1 MAEQI
6 EFDQAH
12 LTLQEITEAL
22 DNGRFVHV
30 RRQLQDMEPED
41 IAHLLEAS
49 PRKAREVLWQLT
61 DPEDYGEILDELN
74 EDVKDALVSKMAPE
88 KLAEA
93 TEGMDIDDV
102 AYVLRSLPDDVS
114 REVLSQ
120 MDAADRMRVETALSY
135 PEDTAGGL
143 MNTDV
148 ITIRADVDVDVVLRY
163 LRMKGELPEATDAL
177 YVIDDESK
185 LIGHLSLVTL
195 LTTQPDVPVSEVM
208 DDADEAIKVDMKD
221 SDIANLFERRNWVSA
236 PVVDENQHLVGRI
249 TIDDVVDIIRED
261 AEHSMMSMA
270 GMDDDEDTFAPV
282 VKSARKR
289 SIWLGANVLAALAA
303 ASVSN
308 MFEATL
314 EQMAAVAVLMTIVPS
329 MGGVAGN
336 QTVALVIRGLA
347 LGHIGDSNKREL
359 LMKEAAIG
367 LLNGITWALIIG
379 AIVVVWKG
387 EWMLGGIISAAMM
400 TNLIVAGIA
409 GVTIPIL
416 LKKMNIDPALAGG
429 MALTTVTDVIGLSVF
444 LGLALCCLPVNVRFP
459 KLIRQKSRLFVG
471 FFLQWLRAYSP
482 ATFIDSIKIEPVWI
496 WERVSISLPTATIC
510 CNICL
515 RLPAMVISE
524 TGYLISPFSTQKPA
538 APRE

>member
-12 LTLQEITEAL
+12 LTLQEVSEAL
-22 DNGRFVHV
+22 ENGRFVHV

-49 PRKAREVLWQLT
+49 PRKSREVLWQLT

-93 TEGMDIDDV
+93 TEGMDTDDV

-120 MDAADRMRVETALSY
+120 MDSADRQRVETALSY
-135 PEDTAGGL
+135 SEETAGGI

-148 ITIRADVDVDVVLRY
+148 ITIRGDVDIDVVLRY
-163 LRMKGELPEATDAL
+163 LRMRGDLPEATDAL

-185 LIGHLSLVTL
+185 LIGHLSLTTL
-195 LTTQPDVPVSEVM
+195 LTTQPDIPVSEVM
-208 DDADEAIKVDMKD
+208 DDADEAILVTTSD
-221 SDIANLFERRNWVSA
+221 SDVASLFERRNWVSA

-270 GMDDDEDTFAPV
+270 GMNDDEDTFAPV

-289 SIWLGANVLAALAA
+289 TIWLGANVLAALAA

-308 MFEATL
+308 MFEETL
-314 EQMAAVAVLMTIVPS
+314 DQMAAIAVLMTIVPS

-347 LGHIGDSNKREL
+347 LGHIGDSNQREL
-359 LMKEAAIG
+359 LFKEAAIG
-367 LLNGITWALIIG
+367 FLNGIMWATIIG
-379 AIVVVWKG
+379 GIVVVWKG
-387 EWMLGGIISAAMM
+387 NWMLGGIISAAMM
-400 TNLIVAGIA
+400 ANLLIAGIA

-416 LKKMNIDPALAGG
+416 LKKMKIDPALAGG
-429 MALTTVTDVIGLSVF
+429 MALTTVTDVVGLSVF
-444 LGLALCCLPVNVRFP
+444 LGLA
-459 KLIRQKSRLFVG
+459 
-471 FFLQWLRAYSP
+471 
-482 ATFIDSIKIEPVWI
+482 
-496 WERVSISLPTATIC
+496 TI
-510 CNICL
+510 L
-515 RLPAMVISE
+515 M
-524 TGYLISPFSTQKPA
+524 
-538 APRE
+538 

>member
-12 LTLQEITEAL
+12 NTLQEITEAL
-22 DNGRFVHV
+22 ENGRFVHV

-49 PRKAREVLWQLT
+49 PRKARNVLWQLT

-93 TEGMDIDDV
+93 TEGMDTDDV
-102 AYVLRSLPDDVS
+102 AYVLRSLPDDLS
-114 REVLSQ
+114 REVLDQ
-120 MDAADRMRVETALSY
+120 MDTADRLRVETALSY

-148 ITIRADVDVDVVLRY
+148 ITIRGDVDIDVVLRY

-177 YVIDDESK
+177 YVIDADSR
-185 LIGHLSLVTL
+185 LIGHLSLTALITAQV
-195 LTTQPDVPVSEVM
+195 DVQVSEIM
-208 DDADEAIKVDMKD
+208 DDADEAINVETKD
-221 SDIANLFERRNWVSA
+221 SDVASLFERRNWVSA

-249 TIDDVVDIIRED
+249 TIDDVVDVIRED

-282 VKSARKR
+282 FQSARKR

-314 EQMAAVAVLMTIVPS
+314 DQMAAIAVLMTIVPS

-359 LMKEAAIG
+359 LLKEAAIG
-367 LLNGITWALIIG
+367 FLNGILWALIIG
-379 AIVVVWKG
+379 AIVVAWKG

-400 TNLIVAGIA
+400 TNLFVAGVA
-409 GVTIPIL
+409 GVMVPVI

-429 MALTTVTDVIGLSVF
+429 MALTTITDVVGLSVF
-444 LGLALCCLPVNVRFP
+444 LGLATLM
-459 KLIRQKSRLFVG
+459 I
-471 FFLQWLRAYSP
+471 
-482 ATFIDSIKIEPVWI
+482 
-496 WERVSISLPTATIC
+496 
-510 CNICL
+510 
-515 RLPAMVISE
+515 
-524 TGYLISPFSTQKPA
+524 
-538 APRE
+538 

>member
-12 LTLQEITEAL
+12 LTLQEVSEAL
-22 DNGRFVHV
+22 ENGRFVHV

-49 PRKAREVLWQLT
+49 PRKSREVLWQLT

-93 TEGMDIDDV
+93 TEGMDTDDV
-102 AYVLRSLPDDVS
+102 AYVLRSLPDNLS

-120 MDAADRMRVETALSY
+120 MDSADRERVETALSY
-135 PEDTAGGL
+135 SEDTAGGL

-148 ITIRADVDVDVVLRY
+148 ITIRGDVDIDVVLRY
-163 LRMKGELPEATDAL
+163 LRMHTELPESTDAL
-177 YVIDDESK
+177 YVIDEDRK
-185 LIGHLSLVTL
+185 LIGHLSLITL
-195 LTTQPDVPVSEVM
+195 LTSQPDVKVSEVM
-208 DDADEAIKVDMKD
+208 DDADEAISVNTSD
-221 SDIANLFERRNWVSA
+221 SDVASLFERRNWVSA

-249 TIDDVVDIIRED
+249 TIDDVVDVIRED

-270 GMDDDEDTFAPV
+270 GMNDDEDTFAPV
-282 VKSARKR
+282 VQSARKR

-314 EQMAAVAVLMTIVPS
+314 EQMAAIAVLMTIVPS

-359 LMKEAAIG
+359 LFKEAAIG
-367 LLNGITWALIIG
+367 FLNGVLWASIIG
-379 AIVVVWKG
+379 GIVIVWKG
-387 EWMLGGIISAAMM
+387 NWLLGGIISAAMM
-400 TNLIVAGIA
+400 TNLLIAGIA

-416 LKKMNIDPALAGG
+416 LKKMKIDPALAGG

-444 LGLALCCLPVNVRFP
+444 LGLA
-459 KLIRQKSRLFVG
+459 
-471 FFLQWLRAYSP
+471 
-482 ATFIDSIKIEPVWI
+482 
-496 WERVSISLPTATIC
+496 TI
-510 CNICL
+510 L
-515 RLPAMVISE
+515 M
-524 TGYLISPFSTQKPA
+524 
-538 APRE
+538 

>member
-135 PEDTAGGL
+135 PEDTAGGGL

-195 LTTQPDVPVSEVM
+195 LTTQPDVLISEVM

-329 MGGVAGN
+329 MGGVA
-336 QTVALVIRGLA
+336 
-347 LGHIGDSNKREL
+347 
-359 LMKEAAIG
+359 
-367 LLNGITWALIIG
+367 
-379 AIVVVWKG
+379 
-387 EWMLGGIISAAMM
+387 
-400 TNLIVAGIA
+400 
-409 GVTIPIL
+409 VTKP
-416 LKKMNIDPALAGG
+416 
-429 MALTTVTDVIGLSVF
+429 
-444 LGLALCCLPVNVRFP
+444 
-459 KLIRQKSRLFVG
+459 
-471 FFLQWLRAYSP
+471 WL
-482 ATFIDSIKIEPVWI
+482 W
-496 WERVSISLPTATIC
+496 
-510 CNICL
+510 
-515 RLPAMVISE
+515 
-524 TGYLISPFSTQKPA
+524 
-538 APRE
+538 

>member
-12 LTLQEITEAL
+12 LTLQEVSEAL
-22 DNGRFVHV
+22 ENGRFVHV

-49 PRKAREVLWQLT
+49 PRKSREVLWQLT

-93 TEGMDIDDV
+93 TEGMDTDDV

-120 MDAADRMRVETALSY
+120 MDSADRQRVETALSY
-135 PEDTAGGL
+135 SEETAGGI

-148 ITIRADVDVDVVLRY
+148 ITIRGDVDIDVVLRY
-163 LRMKGELPEATDAL
+163 LRMRGDLPEATDAL

-185 LIGHLSLVTL
+185 LIGHLSLTTL
-195 LTTQPDVPVSEVM
+195 LTTQPDIPVSEVM
-208 DDADEAIKVDMKD
+208 DDADEAILVTTSD
-221 SDIANLFERRNWVSA
+221 SDVASLFERRNWVSA

-270 GMDDDEDTFAPV
+270 GMNDDEDTFAPV

-289 SIWLGANVLAALAA
+289 TIWLGANVLAALAA

-314 EQMAAVAVLMTIVPS
+314 DQMAAIAVLMTIVPS

-347 LGHIGDSNKREL
+347 LGHIGDSNQREL
-359 LMKEAAIG
+359 LFKEAAIG
-367 LLNGITWALIIG
+367 FLNGIMWATIIG
-379 AIVVVWKG
+379 GIVVAWKG
-387 EWMLGGIISAAMM
+387 NWMLGGIISTAMM
-400 TNLIVAGIA
+400 ANLLIAGIA

-416 LKKMNIDPALAGG
+416 LKKMKIDPALAGG
-429 MALTTVTDVIGLSVF
+429 MALTTVTDVVGLSVF
-444 LGLALCCLPVNVRFP
+444 LGLA
-459 KLIRQKSRLFVG
+459 
-471 FFLQWLRAYSP
+471 
-482 ATFIDSIKIEPVWI
+482 
-496 WERVSISLPTATIC
+496 TI
-510 CNICL
+510 L
-515 RLPAMVISE
+515 M
-524 TGYLISPFSTQKPA
+524 
-538 APRE
+538 

>member
-1 MAEQI
+1 MAEQL

-12 LTLQEITEAL
+12 QTLQEVSEAL
-22 DNGRFVHV
+22 ENGRFVHV

-49 PRKAREVLWQLT
+49 PRKSREVLWQLT

-88 KLAEA
+88 TLAEA
-93 TEGMDIDDV
+93 TEGMETDDV

-120 MDAADRMRVETALSY
+120 MDSADRVLVETALSY
-135 PEDTAGGL
+135 PEDSAGAL

-148 ITIRADVDVDVVLRY
+148 VTIRGDVDIDVVLRY
-163 LRMKGELPEATDAL
+163 MRMRGELPEATDTL
-177 YVIDDESK
+177 YVIDEESR
-185 LIGHLSLVTL
+185 LIGNLSLTAL
-195 LTTQPDVPVSEVM
+195 ITTQPDVPVTEVM
-208 DDADEAIKVDMKD
+208 DNADEAIAVETSA
-221 SDIANLFERRNWVSA
+221 SDIASLFERRNWVSA

-249 TIDDVVDIIRED
+249 TIDDVVDVIRED

-282 VKSARKR
+282 VKSARRR
-289 SIWLGANVLAALAA
+289 SVWLGANVLAALAA

-314 EQMAAVAVLMTIVPS
+314 DQMAAIAVLMTIVPS

-359 LMKEAAIG
+359 LLKEAAIG
-367 LLNGITWALIIG
+367 FLNGILWACIIG
-379 AIVVVWKG
+379 GIVVAWKG
-387 EWMLGGIISAAMM
+387 NWILGGIISAAMM

-409 GVTIPIL
+409 GVTIPVM

-429 MALTTVTDVIGLSVF
+429 MALTTITDVIGLSVF
-444 LGLALCCLPVNVRFP
+444 LGLATI
-459 KLIRQKSRLFVG
+459 LI
-471 FFLQWLRAYSP
+471 
-482 ATFIDSIKIEPVWI
+482 
-496 WERVSISLPTATIC
+496 
-510 CNICL
+510 
-515 RLPAMVISE
+515 
-524 TGYLISPFSTQKPA
+524 
-538 APRE
+538 

>member
-12 LTLQEITEAL
+12 LTLQEVSEAL
-22 DNGRFVHV
+22 ENGRFVHV

-49 PRKAREVLWQLT
+49 PRKSREVLWQLT

-93 TEGMDIDDV
+93 TEGMDTDDV

-120 MDAADRMRVETALSY
+120 MDSADRQRVETALSY
-135 PEDTAGGL
+135 SEETAGGI

-148 ITIRADVDVDVVLRY
+148 ITIRGDVDIDVVLRY
-163 LRMKGELPEATDAL
+163 LRMRGDLPEATDAL

-185 LIGHLSLVTL
+185 LIGHLSLTTL
-195 LTTQPDVPVSEVM
+195 LTTQPDIPVSEVM
-208 DDADEAIKVDMKD
+208 DDADEAILVTTSD
-221 SDIANLFERRNWVSA
+221 SDVASLFERRNWVSA

-270 GMDDDEDTFAPV
+270 GMNDDEDTFAPV

-289 SIWLGANVLAALAA
+289 TIWLGANVLAALAA

-314 EQMAAVAVLMTIVPS
+314 DQMAAIAVLMTIVPS

-347 LGHIGDSNKREL
+347 LGHIGDSNQREL
-359 LMKEAAIG
+359 LFKEAAIG
-367 LLNGITWALIIG
+367 FLNGIMWATIIG
-379 AIVVVWKG
+379 GIVVAWKG
-387 EWMLGGIISAAMM
+387 NWMLGGIISAAMM
-400 TNLIVAGIA
+400 ANLLIAGIA

-416 LKKMNIDPALAGG
+416 LKKMKIDPALAGG
-429 MALTTVTDVIGLSVF
+429 MALTTVTDVVGLSVF
-444 LGLALCCLPVNVRFP
+444 LGLA
-459 KLIRQKSRLFVG
+459 
-471 FFLQWLRAYSP
+471 
-482 ATFIDSIKIEPVWI
+482 
-496 WERVSISLPTATIC
+496 TIF
-510 CNICL
+510 
-515 RLPAMVISE
+515 M
-524 TGYLISPFSTQKPA
+524 
-538 APRE
+538 

>member
-1 MAEQI
+1 MAEQL

-12 LTLQEITEAL
+12 QTLQEVSEAL
-22 DNGRFVHV
+22 ENGRFVHV

-49 PRKAREVLWQLT
+49 PRKSREVLWQLT

-88 KLAEA
+88 TLAEA
-93 TEGMDIDDV
+93 TEGMETDDV

-120 MDAADRMRVETALSY
+120 MDSVDRALVETALSY
-135 PEDTAGGL
+135 PEDSAGAL

-148 ITIRADVDVDVVLRY
+148 VTIRGDVDIDVVLRY
-163 LRMKGELPEATDAL
+163 MRMRGELPDATDAL
-177 YVIDDESK
+177 YVIDEDNR
-185 LIGHLSLVTL
+185 LIGNLSITALI
-195 LTTQPDVPVSEVM
+195 TTQPDVQVSEVM
-208 DDADEAIKVDMKD
+208 ENADEAIAVETSA
-221 SDIANLFERRNWVSA
+221 SDIASLFERRNWVSA
-236 PVVDENQHLVGRI
+236 PVVDDNQHLVGRI
-249 TIDDVVDIIRED
+249 TIDDVVDVIRED

-282 VKSARKR
+282 VKSARRR
-289 SIWLGANVLAALAA
+289 SVWLGANVLAALAA

-314 EQMAAVAVLMTIVPS
+314 DQMAAIAVLMTIVPS

-359 LMKEAAIG
+359 LLKEAAIG
-367 LLNGITWALIIG
+367 FLNGVLWAVIIG
-379 AIVVVWKG
+379 GIVVAWKG
-387 EWMLGGIISAAMM
+387 NWILGGIISAAMM

-409 GVTIPIL
+409 GVTIPVM

-444 LGLALCCLPVNVRFP
+444 LGLATI
-459 KLIRQKSRLFVG
+459 LI
-471 FFLQWLRAYSP
+471 
-482 ATFIDSIKIEPVWI
+482 
-496 WERVSISLPTATIC
+496 
-510 CNICL
+510 
-515 RLPAMVISE
+515 
-524 TGYLISPFSTQKPA
+524 
-538 APRE
+538 

>member
-12 LTLQEITEAL
+12 LTLQEVSEAL
-22 DNGRFVHV
+22 ENGRFVHV

-49 PRKAREVLWQLT
+49 PLKSREVLWQLT

-93 TEGMDIDDV
+93 TEGMDTDDV

-120 MDAADRMRVETALSY
+120 MDSADRQRVETALSY
-135 PEDTAGGL
+135 SEETAGGI

-148 ITIRADVDVDVVLRY
+148 ITIRADVDIDVVLRY
-163 LRMKGELPEATDAL
+163 LRMRGDLPEATDAL

-185 LIGHLSLVTL
+185 LIGHLSLTTL
-195 LTTQPDVPVSEVM
+195 LTTQPDIPVSEVM
-208 DDADEAIKVDMKD
+208 DDADEAILVTTSD
-221 SDIANLFERRNWVSA
+221 SDVASLFERRNWVSA

-270 GMDDDEDTFAPV
+270 GMNDDEDTFAPV

-289 SIWLGANVLAALAA
+289 TIWLGANVLAALAA

-314 EQMAAVAVLMTIVPS
+314 DQMAAIAVLMTIVPS

-347 LGHIGDSNKREL
+347 LGHIGDSNQREL
-359 LMKEAAIG
+359 LFKEAAIG
-367 LLNGITWALIIG
+367 FLNGIMWATIIG
-379 AIVVVWKG
+379 GIVVVWKG
-387 EWMLGGIISAAMM
+387 NWMLGGIISAAMM
-400 TNLIVAGIA
+400 ANLLIAGIA

-416 LKKMNIDPALAGG
+416 LKKMKIDPALAGG
-429 MALTTVTDVIGLSVF
+429 MALTTVTDVVGLSVF
-444 LGLALCCLPVNVRFP
+444 LGLA
-459 KLIRQKSRLFVG
+459 
-471 FFLQWLRAYSP
+471 
-482 ATFIDSIKIEPVWI
+482 
-496 WERVSISLPTATIC
+496 TI
-510 CNICL
+510 L
-515 RLPAMVISE
+515 M
-524 TGYLISPFSTQKPA
+524 
-538 APRE
+538 